1 MLAHNSTSLLGSFP
15 NRLNLQQY
23 YTIQWFRNIA
33 LTTTA

>member
-23 YTIQWFRNIA
+23 SVIQWYRDIA
-33 LTTTA
+33 LTLTA